1 MFSLRVHHAGIGKT
15 TLALILCRSWS
26 RGELLQQY
34 PLVLLLRLHDH
45 SVRGA
50 TTVADLLQCARKNIG
65 RSVIQEVE
73 EQSGKGILLIMEG
86 FDELPPEKRSQNSL
100 FLDLL

>member
-1 MFSLRVHHAGIGKT
+1 MIIVYV
-15 TLALILCRSWS
+15 
-26 RGELLQQY
+26 ELQQ
-34 PLVLLLRLHDH
+34 
-45 SVRGA
+45 
-50 TTVADLLQCARKNIG
+50 VADLLQCARKNIG

-100 FLDLL
+100 FLDLLEHRCLPLATKVVTSRPSATGVLQQLEYGDRTQHIEILGF